1 MSILSAI
8 KQQSNSIED
17 LAKLPQTMIMQMAQR
32 KEIVPEM
39 VPVILGKKAEMI
51 DRAAK
56 AKAAGE
62 GIPQQSVMDQIM
74 SSNAQAENPQEMGQM
89 PPPMP
94 QQNQMAQR
102 PPMMQQPQQPQGPAD
117 VGIASNPVPPMQMAG
132 GGIIAFDDGGD
143 VDSDE
148 DYQEAIDDANQESM
162 NSQIYEMINQLKMPE
177 KSTNIGILS
186 GYQTPEKTPESKQT
200 NNSLKE
206 IINAK
211 ANEYKIPAELMQ
223 KIASSESGGKA
234 NAANPLSSA
243 KGLFQFTDATWVGM
257 GGKPGEQFDP
267 EKNAELGAKFIR
279 QNAEGLKKAFGRDPT
294 YGEIYAANHF
304 GLKGAKD
311 LLSMDPRT
319 PMEEAVSGL
328 VLKQNPQL
336 RGHTVGQV
344 MAGLNK
350 KTGDGIVSLAR
361 GGAIQHYDD
370 GGEIERIG
378 GELDALRSATQTM
391 EEAMRSGGSRGGAI
405 APELRAGYENAL
417 KLRNERQKEYEA
429 LMNKTDVNKAAFNYQ
444 SSLNP
449 VQPEPNKKVQKAV
462 KEGNAV
468 QPNPRFPPANAVPST
483 DAMME
488 ADQGGGAPPKEV
500 PVEEKPTRKLT
511 AAEEDQFN
519 LMNYIKQRQASIDK
533 ASMDD
538 KNMALLAAGMGMMAG
553 TSPYAF
559 SNIGAGG
566 LQGVQQLAASQKLRA
581 SQEAAMGKLYGS
593 ASQAEMLNRL
603 RQDTLSQRKDESLKT
618 DLDRARDN
626 LRLYVS
632 AKEAQLEKKYPK
644 EQRQF
649 NEKMAKSYDSE
660 LNAIKFDNEY
670 LDLYKDAFPSRKGS
684 TGFKLVGTR

>member
-8 KQQSNSIED
+8 KQQSGSIED
-17 LAKLPQTMIMQMAQR
+17 LAKLPQTMIMQMAQ
-32 KEIVPEM
+32 KKQILPEM
-39 VPVILGKKAEMI
+39 VPVILAKKAEMI
-51 DRAAK
+51 DLNLKSK
-56 AKAAGE
+56 AMQTQ
-62 GIPQQSVMDQIM
+62 PQTQSVMEQIM
-74 SSNAQAENPQEMGQM
+74 SQNAQADNPQEMGM
-89 PPPMP
+89 TPPAMQVPM
-94 QQNQMAQR
+94 Q
-102 PPMMQQPQQPQGPAD
+102 PPMQQPQQQPQGAAD

-132 GGIIAFDDGGD
+132 GGIIAFADGGD
-143 VDSDE
+143 IDE
-148 DYQEAIDDANQESM
+148 DDDYQEAQDDAETAAM
-162 NSQIYEMINQLKMPE
+162 DSQIYEMISQLKIPE

-186 GYQTPEKTPESKQT
+186 GYQIPEKAPEKTLEKTSEPRQT
-200 NNSLKE
+200 SSNIKDL
-206 IINAK
+206 INAK
-211 ANEYKIPAELMQ
+211 ANEYKVPADLMY

-243 KGLFQFTDATWVGM
+243 KGLFQFTDATWIGM

-311 LLSMDPRT
+311 LLSMDPKT
-319 PMEEAVSGL
+319 PMENAVSSL
-328 VLKQNPQL
+328 VIKQNPQL
-336 RGHTVGQV
+336 KGHTVGQV
-344 MAGLNK
+344 MASLNK
-350 KTGDGIVSLAR
+350 KTGDGIVSLA
-361 GGAIQHYDD
+361 H
-370 GGEIERIG
+370 GGEVQHFVEGGSYGDEYAGTMSGFEEDPAALALDQLRIQKLLVQKKEK
-378 GELDALRSATQTM
+378 ELQDKQEFLRNSAPQLAQKLPAQATQ
-391 EEAMRSGGSRGGAI
+391 
-405 APELRAGYENAL
+405 
-417 KLRNERQKEYEA
+417 
-429 LMNKTDVNKAAFNYQ
+429 
-444 SSLNP
+444 
-449 VQPEPNKKVQKAV
+449 
-462 KEGNAV
+462 GNAPV
-468 QPNPRFPPANAVPST
+468 FQST
-483 DAMME
+483 DAQMA
-488 ADQGGGAPPKEV
+488 ADQGYSLPSKEV
-500 PVEEKPTRKLT
+500 PVQEKPSQK
-511 AAEEDQFN
+511 ASPAEEEQFN

-593 ASQAEMLNRL
+593 ASQAEMLNKL
-603 RQDTLSQRKDESLKT
+603 RQETLKQRQEEGLKT

-649 NEKMAKSYDSE
+649 NEKMAKAYDAE
-660 LNAIKFDNEY
+660 LNAVKFDNEY
-670 LDLYKDAFPSRKGS
+670 LDLYKDAFPSRKGN

>member
-8 KQQSNSIED
+8 KQQSNSIND

-39 VPVILGKKAEMI
+39 VPVILAKKAEMI

-74 SSNAQAENPQEMGQM
+74 EANAQSENPQAMGEV

-102 PPMMQQPQQPQGPAD
+102 PMMQQPQMPQQPQGPAD

-132 GGIIAFDDGGD
+132 GGIIAFADGGD
-143 VDSDE
+143 IDE
-148 DYQEAIDDANQESM
+148 DDDYQEAQDDAETAAM
-162 NSQIYEMINQLKMPE
+162 DSQIYEMISQLKIPK

-186 GYQTPEKTPESKQT
+186 GYQAPEKTLEKTPEPRQT
-200 NNSLKE
+200 NSNLKD

-211 ANEYKIPAELMQ
+211 ANEYKVPADLMQ

-319 PMEEAVSGL
+319 PMENAVSSL

-336 RGHTVGQV
+336 KGHTVGQV

-361 GGAIQHYDD
+361 GGEVPKYSGVDTFLVDAFGNPTGMYDIKELTPDEKFAAALEQTREMNDRIAKAAAIK
-370 GGEIERIG
+370 
-378 GELDALRSATQTM
+378 TQTEKNLKGTNLAAPTL
-391 EEAMRSGGSRGGAI
+391 EEK
-405 APELRAGYENAL
+405 N
-417 KLRNERQKEYEA
+417 
-429 LMNKTDVNKAAFNYQ
+429 
-444 SSLNP
+444 
-449 VQPEPNKKVQKAV
+449 QPISPIFQ
-462 KEGNAV
+462 
-468 QPNPRFPPANAVPST
+468 ST
-483 DAMME
+483 DEQQA
-488 ADQGGGAPPKEV
+488 ADQGYRLPSKEIPIQEKPIQNV
-500 PVEEKPTRKLT
+500 SPEEK
-511 AAEEDQFN
+511 EQFN

-593 ASQAEMLNRL
+593 ASQAEMQNRL
-603 RQDTLSQRKDESLKT
+603 RQDYLGQRKEEGLKV

-626 LRLYVS
+626 LREYEKNMN
-632 AKEAQLEKKYPK
+632 AHLEKKYPTDVRRYDK
-644 EQRQF
+644 
-649 NEKMAKSYDSE
+649 NMAKEYAAE
-660 LNAIKFDNEY
+660 LDAFKLNPDY
-670 LDLYKDAFPSRKGS
+670 LELYTAAFPSKKGNS
-684 TGFKLVGTR
+684 GFKLVGTR